1 MEINESQHNAQAGE
15 TTEPAP
21 SELNEGFWSEATF
34 YEDTPALGFLQMC
47 VERRFYRAIQEKF
60 EELTKL
66 THSQYWIHTD
76 AGGTPK
82 MTETLHDVA
91 PDYCYDIKE
100 VRIMGWAA
108 HGTGCGGY
116 YPEDP
121 PDGEILRELRTMLD
135 RRISKYGLAKHYAF
149 FAVEDKKEPPTITVW
164 CIGPIMAKS

>member
-15 TTEPAP
+15 STEPAP
-21 SELNEGFWSEATF
+21 SELNESFWSEATF

-66 THSQYWIHTD
+66 AHNQYWIHTD

-82 MTETLHDVA
+82 MKGKLHEVA
-91 PDYCYDIKE
+91 PDYCYKKQE

-116 YPEDP
+116 GSDV
-121 PDGEILRELRTMLD
+121 PDEVILRDLRAMLSL
-135 RRISKYGLAKHYAF
+135 RATQYRLAKHYAF
-149 FAVEDKKEPPTITVW
+149 FAVEDKKEPPTINVW
-164 CIGPIMAKS
+164 CIGPITGQS